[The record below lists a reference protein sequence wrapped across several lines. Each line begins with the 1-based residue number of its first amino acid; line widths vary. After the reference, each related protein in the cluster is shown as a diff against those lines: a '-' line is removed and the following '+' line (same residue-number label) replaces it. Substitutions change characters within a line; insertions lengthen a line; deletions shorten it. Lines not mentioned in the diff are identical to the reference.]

1 MLSGLWEV
9 KILLASNGSISQRSH
24 KKYLFVGYK
33 ASYNGIPLLLY
44 YFNILGGG
52 MVDLS
57 LFSGGHFKHGFLRG

>member
-9 KILLASNGSISQRSH
+9 KILLASNGSIFQRSH

-33 ASYNGIPLLLY
+33 ASYNGISLLLY
-44 YFNILGGG
+44 YFNILGG

-57 LFSGGHFKHGFLRG
+57 LFSGHFKHGFLRG